1 MLQLRRRIKRIIKKY
16 IYIIILLQDGEMIP
30 YTKELGEKMRHSLR
44 QVGKKYIFSMR
55 DLMPDD
61 AGLYQL
67 DVEDVTMFSTE
78 FKGES

>member
-1 MLQLRRRIKRIIKKY
+1 
-16 IYIIILLQDGEMIP
+16 MIP
-30 YTKELGEKMRHSLR
+30 YTKELGEKMRHSLKKIGR
-44 QVGKKYIFSMR
+44 KYIFSMR

>member
-1 MLQLRRRIKRIIKKY
+1 
-16 IYIIILLQDGEMIP
+16 MIP
-30 YTKELGEKMRHSLR
+30 YTKELGEKMRHSLKK
-44 QVGKKYIFSMR
+44 VGKKYIFSMR

-78 FKGES
+78 FKGEPSAFFSLQDQSR